1 MPLTS
6 LRMVD
11 ASLMKR
17 LEDTAKQFD
26 EMTNML
32 GDPELSTA
40 DMLRISKER
49 AGIPQIQPPPTQDK
63 PQKTLEPRT
72 QNRPAPEMNPPTLRT
87 LEFSI
92 SGDPIPGDLNGK
104 S

>member
-11 ASLMKR
+11 QSLMKR

-40 DMLRISKER
+40 DMLRITKER
-49 AGIPQIQPPPTQDK
+49 AGTLPPIQPMPHHGSY
-63 PQKTLEPRT
+63 RC
-72 QNRPAPEMNPPTLRT
+72 
-87 LEFSI
+87 
-92 SGDPIPGDLNGK
+92 
-104 S
+104 